1 MNAKNIPGFTAEKAI
16 FTSRSRHREAGV
28 FESRGSLV
36 CIEPAMIDTTTCENL
51 AAAFQS
57 LPDGSFASA
66 VIAKA
71 YFQAGAGR
79 Y

>member
-1 MNAKNIPGFTAEKAI
+1 
-16 FTSRSRHREAGV
+16 
-28 FESRGSLV
+28 
-36 CIEPAMIDTTTCENL
+36 MIDTTTCENL

-71 YFQAGAGR
+71 YFQAECGKILIGPVTIT
-79 Y
+79 